1 MLFQKKRLLANRR
14 VDQSLEPEANLS
26 FDQIV
31 KNTWKS
37 AMGGWNLGK
46 RDGKENREL
55 TNAEKR
61 KSSKKKNKKKNPFI
75 EMMMNA
81 ATKGATKYFMNQLGL
96 EKKGKQV
103 KKKKAKFDVMSSLWG
118 VESKS
123 EKDDKTEK
131 HEMEDEDNTSA
142 IMTLDLDELL

>member
-1 MLFQKKRLLANRR
+1 MKKLQAKRR
-14 VDQSLEPEANLS
+14 VDQSLESEENLS

-46 RDGKENREL
+46 RDGKEKKEL

-61 KSSKKKNKKKNPFI
+61 RSSRKKNKKKNPFL

-96 EKKGKQV
+96 EKKVKQEE
-103 KKKKAKFDVMSSLWG
+103 KKKAKFDVLASLWG

-123 EKDDKTEK
+123 EEDDKTEK
-131 HEMEDEDNTSA
+131 HEKEDEENTSA